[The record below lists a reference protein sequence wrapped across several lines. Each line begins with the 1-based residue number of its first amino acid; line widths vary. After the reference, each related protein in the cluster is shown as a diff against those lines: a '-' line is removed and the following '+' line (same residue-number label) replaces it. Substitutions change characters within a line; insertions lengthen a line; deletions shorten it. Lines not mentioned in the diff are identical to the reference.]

1 MTVTDRVA
9 DSAPRLVRNYIDGA
23 WADAAGGATLD
34 SLDPATGELVA
45 TAPRSGL
52 ADVDRAIAAARRAFD
67 ETDWADRAGKQRSA
81 ILMELARLLRQES
94 GWIAE
99 LVAREMGKPI
109 RYVRERELEP
119 AIDRVLFYAGAAR
132 LIHGEVTSAAPGHLL
147 NLVLKEPVGVC
158 ALITPWN
165 DPVDLPLRKIGAA
178 IATGCTFVLKPA
190 SDAPA
195 SSMAI
200 FQLLER
206 IPDLPPGV
214 ANGVVGDGAVL
225 GEALATDPRVNKI
238 SFTGSS
244 EVGRRLMELGARTF
258 KRVSLEGGG
267 KAPVIVFPDAN
278 LDKAMDAVSVGIFLY
293 AGQSCTAGSRLLVH
307 RSIHERFVEGLMERA
322 QALKVGSPLDEDT
335 QVGPMVSA
343 RQLDRVLGYV
353 ARGRDEGA
361 RLVLGGDRVG
371 GEFAGGHYMAP
382 TIFEDV
388 DPSMTIA
395 REEIFGPVLSVI
407 PFETDDE
414 ALRTANDNEMGL
426 GSAVWTRDLDRAI
439 RFARKLRVG
448 DVWVNTHYV
457 RLAESPFGGVKG
469 SGIGRELGM
478 EGMDE
483 YLESKRVCIDSSPT
497 FHIR

>member
-1 MTVTDRVA
+1 MIETKPLVRE
-9 DSAPRLVRNYIDGA
+9 VRNYVDGA
-23 WADAAGGATLD
+23 WRSGSGAPFE
-34 SLDPATGELVA
+34 SRDPATGDLVA
-45 TAPRSGL
+45 TATAST
-52 ADVDRAIAAARRAFD
+52 VDDLSTAIAAARRAFD
-67 ETDWADRAGKQRSA
+67 TTDWPTSAGKERAGV
-81 ILMELARLLRQES
+81 LLELARLLREES
-94 GWIAE
+94 KSLVE

-109 RYVRERELEP
+109 RYVREREIEP
-119 AIDRVLFYAGAAR
+119 AIDRILFYAGAAR
-132 LIHGEVTSAAPGHLL
+132 LIRGEVTSSAPGHLL

-158 ALITPWN
+158 GLITPWN

-200 FQLLER
+200 FDLLDR
-206 IPDLPPGV
+206 IEALPPGV
-214 ANGVVGDGAVL
+214 ANGIVGQGEVV
-225 GEALATDPRVNKI
+225 GEALAADPRVDKL

-258 KRVSLEGGG
+258 KRIAVEGGG

-278 LDKAMDAVSVGIFLY
+278 LEKAMDAVAVGIFLY
-293 AGQSCTAGSRLLVH
+293 AGQSCTAGSRLLLH
-307 RSIHERFVEGLMERA
+307 RSIHDAFLDGLISRA
-322 QALKVGSPLDEDT
+322 KALRVGSPLDEAT
-335 QVGPMVSA
+335 QLGPMVSA

-353 ARGRDEGA
+353 ERGRAEQA
-361 RLVLGGDRVG
+361 RLILGGERLGSPWQG
-371 GEFAGGHYMAP
+371 GFFMAP
-382 TIFEDV
+382 TIFDDV
-388 DPSMTIA
+388 RPDMAIA
-395 REEIFGPVLSVI
+395 REEIFGPVLSVMT
-407 PFETDDE
+407 FDDE
-414 ALRTANDNEMGL
+414 AEALAVANDNPLGL
-426 GSAVWTRDLDRAI
+426 GSAVWTNDLDRAI
-439 RFARKLRVG
+439 RLARRLRVG

-478 EGMDE
+478 EGLDE

>member
-1 MTVTDRVA
+1 MIDTGTRTIE
-9 DSAPRLVRNYIDGA
+9 VRNYIDGG
-23 WADAAGGATLD
+23 WRDPSGT
-34 SLDPATGELVA
+34 SFESRDPATGELVA
-45 TAPRSGL
+45 TARVSTTDDL
-52 ADVDRAIAAARRAFD
+52 SAAVDAARRTFD
-67 ETDWADRAGKQRSA
+67 TTDWPTTAGKARSA
-81 ILMELARLLRQES
+81 ILYELARLLREES
-94 GWIAE
+94 GRLAE

-132 LIHGEVTSAAPGHLL
+132 LIHGEVTSSAPGHLL

-158 ALITPWN
+158 GLITPWN

-178 IATGCTFVLKPA
+178 IATGCTFILKPA

-200 FQLLER
+200 FELLDR
-206 IPDLPPGV
+206 IEALPAGV
-214 ANGVVGDGAVL
+214 ANGVVWQGEVI
-225 GEALATDPRVNKI
+225 GEALAADPRVDKI

-244 EVGRRLMELGARTF
+244 EVGRRLMELGSRNF
-258 KRVSLEGGG
+258 KRIAIEGGG

-278 LDKAMDAVSVGIFLY
+278 LDKALDAVAVGIFLY
-293 AGQSCTAGSRLLVH
+293 AGQSCTAGSRLLLH
-307 RSIHERFVEGLMERA
+307 RSIHDTFIEGLMERA
-322 QALKVGSPLDEDT
+322 RALKVGSPLDEST
-335 QVGPMVSA
+335 QLGPMVSA

-353 ARGRDEGA
+353 ERGRREQA
-361 RLVLGGDRVG
+361 RLVLGGERLG
-371 GEFAGGHYMAP
+371 GEWADGFYMAP
-382 TIFEDV
+382 TIFDDV
-388 DPSMTIA
+388 SPQMSIA
-395 REEIFGPVLSVI
+395 REEIFGPVLSVLT
-407 PFETDDE
+407 FDDEDE
-414 ALRTANDNEMGL
+414 ALAIANDNPLGL
-426 GSAVWTRDLDRAI
+426 GSAVWTSDLDRAI
-439 RFARKLRVG
+439 RLARRLRVG

-478 EGMDE
+478 EGLDE

>member
-1 MTVTDRVA
+1 MTTETSVIQVE
-9 DSAPRLVRNYIDGA
+9 NYIAGR
-23 WADAAGGATLD
+23 WLPAASGETLE
-34 SLDPATGELVA
+34 SLDPATGALVA
-45 TAPRSGL
+45 VAPRSGVED
-52 ADVDRAIAAARRAFD
+52 ADRAIAAARATFDDGAWPATAGRERA
-67 ETDWADRAGKQRSA
+67 A
-81 ILMELARLLRQES
+81 ILFELARLLREE
-94 GWIAE
+94 AE
-99 LVAREMGKPI
+99 PLSRLVATEMGKPI

-119 AIDRVLFYAGAAR
+119 AIDRILFYASAAR
-132 LIHGEVTSAAPGHLL
+132 MIRGEVTASAPSHLL
-147 NLVLKEPVGVC
+147 NLILKEPVGVC

-200 FQLLER
+200 FGLLDR
-206 IPDLPPGV
+206 IDALPKGV
-214 ANGVVGDGAVL
+214 ANGVVGTGEVI
-225 GEALATDPRVNKI
+225 GEALATDRRVDKI

-258 KRVSLEGGG
+258 KRVSLEAGG

-278 LDKAMDAVSVGIFLY
+278 LEKALDAVSVGIFLY
-293 AGQSCTAGSRLLVH
+293 AGQSCTAGSRLLID
-307 RSIHERFVEGLMERA
+307 RSIHDEFLAGLRERA
-322 QALKVGSPLDEDT
+322 DALVVGSPLDDAT
-335 QVGPMVSA
+335 QVGPMVSR

-353 ARGRDEGA
+353 ERGRSEGA
-361 RLVLGGDRVG
+361 NLVLGGSELG
-371 GEFAGGHYMAP
+371 GDWTTGHYMAP
-382 TIFEDV
+382 TIFDDV
-388 DPSMTIA
+388 DPAMSIA

-407 PFETDDE
+407 PFDTEAE
-414 ALRTANDNEMGL
+414 ALTLANDSDFGL
-426 GSAVWTRDLDRAI
+426 GSAVWTRDIDRAI
-439 RFARKLRVG
+439 RMARRLRVG

-457 RLAESPFGGVKG
+457 RLAESPFGGVKQ

-478 EGMDE
+478 EGLDA

>member
-1 MTVTDRVA
+1 MTTTETSVIQVH
-9 DSAPRLVRNYIDGA
+9 NYIGGQ
-23 WADAAGGATLD
+23 WVPAASGETLE
-34 SLDPATGELVA
+34 SRDPATGALVA
-45 TAPRSGL
+45 VAPRSG
-52 ADVDRAIAAARRAFD
+52 AEDASRAIAAARATFD
-67 ETDWADRAGKQRSA
+67 DGAWPSTAGRDRAA
-81 ILMELARLLRQES
+81 ILFELARLLREE
-94 GWIAE
+94 AE
-99 LVAREMGKPI
+99 PLSRLVASEMGKPI

-119 AIDRVLFYAGAAR
+119 AIDRILFYASAAR
-132 LIHGEVTSAAPGHLL
+132 MIRGEVTASAPSHLL
-147 NLVLKEPVGVC
+147 NFILKEPVGVC
-158 ALITPWN
+158 GLITPWN

-200 FQLLER
+200 FGLLDR
-206 IPDLPPGV
+206 IEVLPQGV
-214 ANGVVGDGAVL
+214 ANGIVGSGEVV
-225 GEALATDPRVNKI
+225 GEALATDPRVDKI

-258 KRVSLEGGG
+258 KRVSLEAGG

-293 AGQSCTAGSRLLVH
+293 AGQSCTAGSRLLIE
-307 RSIHERFVEGLMERA
+307 RSIHDAFVAGLIERA
-322 QALKVGSPLDEDT
+322 EALVVGSPLDDAT
-335 QVGPMVSA
+335 QVGPMVSR

-353 ARGRDEGA
+353 GRGRAEGA
-361 RLVLGGDRVG
+361 NLIFGGSKVG
-371 GEFAGGHYMAP
+371 GEWAGGHYMAP
-382 TIFEDV
+382 TIFDDV
-388 DPSMTIA
+388 DPAMSIA

-407 PFETDDE
+407 PFDTEAE
-414 ALRTANDNEMGL
+414 ALALANDSDFGL

-439 RFARKLRVG
+439 RMARRLRVG

-457 RLAESPFGGVKG
+457 RLAESPFGGVKQ

-478 EGMDE
+478 EGLDA

>member
-1 MTVTDRVA
+1 MIETAAGVHE
-9 DSAPRLVRNYIDGA
+9 VRNYIDGG
-23 WADAAGGATLD
+23 WVEPGGKAFE
-34 SLDPATGELVA
+34 SRDPATGDLVA
-45 TAPRSGL
+45 TAHASTIENL
-52 ADVDRAIAAARRAFD
+52 SAAIAAARRTFD
-67 ETDWADRAGKQRSA
+67 ETDWPTTAGKARSA
-81 ILMELARLLRQES
+81 ILYELARLLREES
-94 GWIAE
+94 AGLAE

-119 AIDRVLFYAGAAR
+119 AIDRILFYAGAAR
-132 LIHGEVTSAAPGHLL
+132 LIHGEVTSSAPGHLL

-158 ALITPWN
+158 GLITPWN

-200 FQLLER
+200 FDLLDR
-206 IPDLPPGV
+206 IEALPPGV
-214 ANGVVGDGAVL
+214 ANGVVGQGEVI
-225 GEALATDPRVNKI
+225 GEALAADPRVDKI

-244 EVGRRLMELGARTF
+244 EVGRRLMELGAGTF
-258 KRVSLEGGG
+258 KRMAIEGGG

-278 LDKAMDAVSVGIFLY
+278 LDKAMDAVAVGIFLY

-307 RSIHERFVEGLMERA
+307 RSIHDTFLDGLIERA
-322 QALKVGSPLDEDT
+322 RALKVGSPLDEDT
-335 QVGPMVSA
+335 QLGPMVSA

-353 ARGRDEGA
+353 ERGRTERA
-361 RLVLGGDRVG
+361 RLILGGDRLG
-371 GEFAGGHYMAP
+371 GEWSSGFFMAP
-382 TIFEDV
+382 TIFDDV
-388 DPSMTIA
+388 RPDMTIA
-395 REEIFGPVLSVI
+395 REEIFGPVLSVLS
-407 PFETDDE
+407 FDDE
-414 ALRTANDNEMGL
+414 VEAIAVANDNPLGL
-426 GSAVWTRDLDRAI
+426 GSAVWTTDLDRAI
-439 RFARKLRVG
+439 RLARRLRVG

-478 EGMDE
+478 EGLDE